1 MTQILEEQQVHG
13 GAVERARPLALLVN
27 RAFELSTFV
36 LIGVIPLENAL
47 VVGPV
52 ALARLV
58 AAGTTV
64 LFVLALLTGRR
75 LVVDRRAGLGVLALV
90 TWAVAS
96 YFWSYAPQNTLVYAS
111 TYVQLG
117 VLTLLVWQVCT
128 TARDLRLAFV
138 ALAVGGSVGGIMSAL
153 QTVSRHA
160 GVTRYSVGDPND
172 FGIFVSVTLMAT
184 VHLAA
189 TCRGARWRIVWC
201 VLAGLQV
208 LAILRTASRTA
219 AVAAVLGLLV
229 LACDRRVLRPRVLV
243 SVTGL
248 LVVLFVLGGRLTSTT
263 ALGRIGTVVDAART
277 GDFNNRTEFWS
288 SALSYW
294 TSSPLT
300 GIGGGAFRATSSFWG
315 RGTAVHSVPVGVLAE
330 LGVIGLVLLGV
341 MILVAL
347 ARVLQAPDPAVLR
360 VMLAVWTCWLAGSLT
375 LTLETRKITWL
386 LVALATCRGISE
398 LRARRRPPRSG

>member
-1 MTQILEEQQVHG
+1 MTQILAEQPLRDS
-13 GAVERARPLALLVN
+13 AVGPARPLAALVN
-27 RAFELSTFV
+27 RAFELSTYV
-36 LIGVIPLENAL
+36 LIAVIPLENAL

-64 LFVLALLTGRR
+64 LFVLALLAGRR
-75 LVVDRRAGLGVLALV
+75 VVVDRRAGLCVLALV
-90 TWAVAS
+90 SWAVAS

-128 TARDLRLAFV
+128 TARSLRLAFV
-138 ALAVGGSVGGIMSAL
+138 ALAVGGSVGAFMSAL

-172 FGIFVSVTLMAT
+172 FGIFISVTLMAT

-189 TCRGARWRIVWC
+189 TCRGARWRIMWC
-201 VLAGLQV
+201 VLAVLQV

-219 AVAAVLGLLV
+219 AVAVVLGLLV
-229 LACDRRVLRPRVLV
+229 LSCDRRVLRPRVLV

-248 LVVLFVLGGRLTSTT
+248 AVLLVVLGGRLTSTT
-263 ALGRIGTVVDAART
+263 ALGRIGTVVEAARS

-288 SALSYW
+288 HALSYW
-294 TSSPLT
+294 STSPLT

-341 MILVAL
+341 LVLVSL
-347 ARVLQAPDPAVLR
+347 ARVLQAPDTAVLR
-360 VMLAVWTCWLAGSLT
+360 LMLAVWACWLAGSLT

-386 LVALATCRGISE
+386 IVALATCQGISE
-398 LRARRRPPRSG
+398 LRARRTAERSG